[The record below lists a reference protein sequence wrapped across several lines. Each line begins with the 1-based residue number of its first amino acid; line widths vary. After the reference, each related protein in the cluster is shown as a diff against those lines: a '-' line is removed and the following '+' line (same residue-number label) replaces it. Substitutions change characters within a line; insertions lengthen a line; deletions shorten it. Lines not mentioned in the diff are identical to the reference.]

1 MYPARASRSPG
12 VPSRKWL
19 HASRTAWY
27 FAYGRETLVEM
38 PALRVSGATYALYL
52 PDPYP
57 SQVPSE
63 RTHPPVL
70 VQFRSCRAYCSTP
83 SHGAV
88 AVPPADGAGDGDG
101 LGVDVGAVVAFGV
114 GAVVVLN
121 SRPNPSGGD
130 HGPVAFG
137 PLPGGNGDLRA
148 LNPGLLA
155 SYWQLLLRA
164 ADLVILDAPPV
175 LASPVC
181 LGLAPTV
188 DGVILLVEAERTR
201 QAVAEAARDA
211 LQACGANLLGVVL
224 NKRRF
229 AVPAALYRRL

>member
-1 MYPARASRSPG
+1 MSRFYAAIQNARALVPATGRLPAEPPGLPGAADASDLPVLRLWQAVESRLPG
-12 VPSRKWL
+12 RRRKVVL
-19 HASRTAWY
+19 IAACADGEADS
-27 FAYGRETLVEM
+27 GI
-38 PALRVSGATYALYL
+38 ALRLARL
-52 PDPYP
+52 
-57 SQVPSE
+57 
-63 RTHPPVL
+63 
-70 VQFRSCRAYCSTP
+70 
-83 SHGAV
+83 
-88 AVPPADGAGDGDG
+88 AGRIMGG
-101 LGVDVGAVVAFGV
+101 G
-114 GAVVVLN
+114 VVVLN

-188 DGVILLVEAERTR
+188 DGVILLV
-201 QAVAEAARDA
+201 
-211 LQACGANLLGVVL
+211 
-224 NKRRF
+224 
-229 AVPAALYRRL
+229 